1 MRERVQLLFTRSIL
15 FLSLFVLHFSFP
27 FFVVYSKDSRL
38 RNPPPSLSFSIFFFP
53 SSLPLSLSLHSLR
66 IIFSMT
72 MSLPETYFFATRA
85 LRKGTTLH
93 LNTAFFAMSWKCVIV
108 NGDASPTITRTIYFT
123 LVKAGLNFISAR
135 LPWGGKNRNT
145 NPPLFRVKFFMNRN
159 RPFVRANI
167 CSIPREGNNR
177 RLIKR

>member
-27 FFVVYSKDSRL
+27 FFVVCSKDSRL
-38 RNPPPSLSFSIFFFP
+38 RNPPAFFFSP
-53 SSLPLSLSLHSLR
+53 SPPLPLSVSLPPSLSLHSLR

-72 MSLPETYFFATRA
+72 MSSLPETYFFATRA

-93 LNTAFFAMSWKCVIV
+93 LNTAFFTMSWKCVIV

-123 LVKAGLNFISAR
+123 LVKAG
-135 LPWGGKNRNT
+135 
-145 NPPLFRVKFFMNRN
+145 
-159 RPFVRANI
+159 
-167 CSIPREGNNR
+167 
-177 RLIKR
+177 

>member
-38 RNPPPSLSFSIFFFP
+38 WNPPPLPSLSFSIFFFP

-93 LNTAFFAMSWKCVIV
+93 LNTAFFAMSWKCVTV

-135 LPWGGKNRNT
+135 LPWGEKTGIRIHRYFASSSLWT
-145 NPPLFRVKFFMNRN
+145 GTDRSFERT
-159 RPFVRANI
+159 FVRSRAKEI
-167 CSIPREGNNR
+167 TGVW
-177 RLIKR
+177 

>member
-1 MRERVQLLFTRSIL
+1 MREKVQLLFIRSIL
-15 FLSLFVLHFSFP
+15 FLSLFVLHFSFS
-27 FFVVYSKDSRL
+27 FFVAYSKDSRL
-38 RNPPPSLSFSIFFFP
+38 RNPPQLLHFFSPLLLSLSLL
-53 SSLPLSLSLHSLR
+53 SLSLLLSLHSLR

-123 LVKAGLNFISAR
+123 LVKAG
-135 LPWGGKNRNT
+135 
-145 NPPLFRVKFFMNRN
+145 
-159 RPFVRANI
+159 
-167 CSIPREGNNR
+167 
-177 RLIKR
+177 